1 MFYGYLHPQVTCTKH
16 IFEKYVAFQYQ
27 CTNTIEEQILED
39 VSVVMDLIEGEDC
52 FAQIASVELKSMPLG
67 TSGSTFVAFQ
77 RDKVHLFSFASLVL
91 LQSVMS

>member
-1 MFYGYLHPQVTCTKH
+1 MFYGYLHPQVTCTQH

-52 FAQIASVELKSMPLG
+52 FAQIASVELKSMPL
-67 TSGSTFVAFQ
+67 ARQ
-77 RDKVHLFSFASLVL
+77 DPHLWHFSEMRYIYFSLQV
-91 LQSVMS
+91 